1 MSGHSKWNNIK
12 RKKEKTDGQ
21 KAKIFT
27 KIGREIAVAVK
38 EGGSADPNANS
49 KLKDAIA
56 KAKANNVPN
65 YNIVRIIKEAAGDG
79 NADNYEAL
87 QYEGYGPNGIA
98 VIVETLTDNRNR
110 TAGDLRHYFDK
121 YGGNMGQTGCVSFMF
136 KKKGVLAI
144 EAEGLDEDKVMED
157 ALEAGASDFNAD
169 VDVFEITTEPEDFS
183 GVRDDLEAKGYAFV
197 SAEVEMVPDVYTAI
211 EDPEQVAK
219 MEKLL
224 DALED
229 NDDVQ
234 NVWHNWDRPEED
246 EED

>member
-12 RKKEKTDGQ
+12 RKKEKTDSQ

-27 KIGREIAVAVK
+27 KMGREIAVAVK
-38 EGGSADPNANS
+38 EGGGPDPASNS

-65 YNIVRIIKEAAGDG
+65 DNIDRIIKKAAGEGSGDK
-79 NADNYEAL
+79 YEAL

-121 YGGNMGQTGCVSFMF
+121 FGGNLGQTGCVGFLF
-136 KKKGVLAI
+136 NRKGVIAI

-157 ALEAGASDFNAD
+157 ALEAGAADFSTD
-169 VDVFEITTEPEDFS
+169 GDVFEIATEPDDFS
-183 GVRDDLEAKGYAFV
+183 AVREDLEAKGYAFV
-197 SAEVEMVPDVYTAI
+197 SAEIEMVPDVYTAI
-211 EDPEQVAK
+211 EDPALALK

-234 NVWHNWDRPEED
+234 AVWHNWENED
-246 EED
+246 EYEG

>member
-49 KLKDAIA
+49 KLKDCIA

-65 YNIVRIIKEAAGDG
+65 DNIERIIKKAAGDG

-87 QYEGYGPNGIA
+87 QYEGYGPSGIA

-110 TAGDLRHYFDK
+110 TAGEMRHYFDK
-121 YGGNMGQTGCVSFMF
+121 NGGNLGQTGCVSFMF
-136 KKKGVLAI
+136 NKKGVLAI
-144 EAEGLDEDKVMED
+144 EAAGLDEDKVMED
-157 ALEAGASDFNAD
+157 ALEAGAADFNAD
-169 VDVFEITTEPEDFS
+169 GDVFEITTEPDDFS
-183 GVRDDLEAKGYAFV
+183 GVMEDLTAKGYQFV
-197 SAEVEMVPDVYTAI
+197 SADVEMVPDVYNTI
-211 EDPEQVAK
+211 DDEESRTK

-224 DALED
+224 DMLED

-234 NVWHNWDRPEED
+234 NVWHNWERPEED
-246 EED
+246 